1 MAVHDLARDGD
12 GVAVEPLQQ
21 VLPADQ
27 AEPLAVAVI
36 GEGEHHVGAAAHEL
50 LVKLLHH
57 FGVVDHHFGHIA
69 SRLEVAA
76 PLHLEQV
83 AAAVDDRL
91 SGGQAF
97 HERSGHD
104 RPPLSSLRESLT
116 GPARA
121 ISRFPTRMRL
131 FASRAVVSKR
141 HAPGPEPPSG
151 ARAIKAA
158 AGRFASPGAFLKM
171 NIHFLI

>member
-1 MAVHDLARDGD
+1 MAQGDLAGNGD

-27 AEPLAVAVI
+27 AQSLAVAVV
-36 GEGEHHVGAAAHEL
+36 GEGEHHVGAAAREF
-50 LVKLLHH
+50 LVKLLDD
-57 FGVVDHHFGHIA
+57 FRMVDHHFGHIGP
-69 SRLEVAA
+69 RLEVAA

-104 RPPLSSLRESLT
+104 RPPLSAWR
-116 GPARA
+116 
-121 ISRFPTRMRL
+121 
-131 FASRAVVSKR
+131 
-141 HAPGPEPPSG
+141 
-151 ARAIKAA
+151 KA
-158 AGRFASPGAFLKM
+158 
-171 NIHFLI
+171 

>member
-1 MAVHDLARDGD
+1 MAVHDLARDGN

-27 AEPLAVAVI
+27 TEPLTVAVI
-36 GEGEHHVGAAAHEL
+36 GKGEHHVRAAAHEL
-50 LVKLLHH
+50 LVKLLYH

-83 AAAVDDRL
+83 AAAVNDRL
-91 SGGQAF
+91 TGGQAF

-104 RPPLSSLRESLT
+104 RPPLSACGE
-116 GPARA
+116 A
-121 ISRFPTRMRL
+121 
-131 FASRAVVSKR
+131 
-141 HAPGPEPPSG
+141 
-151 ARAIKAA
+151 
-158 AGRFASPGAFLKM
+158 
-171 NIHFLI
+171 